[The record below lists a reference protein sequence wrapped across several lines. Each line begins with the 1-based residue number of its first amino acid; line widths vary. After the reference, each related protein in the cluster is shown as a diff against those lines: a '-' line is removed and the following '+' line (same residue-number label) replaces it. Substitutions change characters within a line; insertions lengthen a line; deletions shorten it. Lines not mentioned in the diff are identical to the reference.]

1 MAAYHCWDSTTPVDQ
16 VQGCKRQHEYAFS
29 VQEDVDLESVN
40 PKRACQGLLSLFD
53 PDDTSMD
60 TDIQPV
66 AWDDRPADQPLSQ
79 PNIDC
84 SSNPTAL
91 DANQNGAISPNHQ
104 DVAVEMEEGP
114 TPKQT
119 PPHRFFVSG
128 GSYMSPVLQPGT
140 PQPACGPSIGEM
152 THPCKTAPATQA
164 FAGQGFLPIP
174 YHSPA
179 CVRSLSGSA
188 RHINHLYLYH

>member
-1 MAAYHCWDSTTPVDQ
+1 MAAYDCWNSPTPVDQ

-66 AWDDRPADQPLSQ
+66 TWDDRPTNQPPSQ
-79 PNIDC
+79 PNID
-84 SSNPTAL
+84 SGNTRPL
-91 DANQNGAISPNHQ
+91 DANQNGATFPDQ

-128 GSYMSPVLQPGT
+128 NSYLSPVLQPAS
-140 PQPACGPSIGEM
+140 PQQACGPSIGEM
-152 THPCKTAPATQA
+152 THPCKTAPASPA
-164 FAGQGFLPIP
+164 FVGQGFLPIP
-174 YHSPA
+174 YHSST
-179 CVRSLSGSA
+179 CVRCLSGSA
-188 RHINHLYLYH
+188 GHINHLDLYH